1 MLLTFSNSLENIHF
15 LYSYKNIKQINPIFN
30 DLTDIQLNDKDYF
43 LINNETLIK
52 KKKKLLFNKIFTWF
66 NLNNKK
72 INKNNKNKFCELSKK
87 NLLYKKNL
95 LILKKNDYFVS
106 LSIIKNKYNNYLK
119 FYKISSNIDFAKD
132 KVDKINLDDIDN
144 KISLGNLKTNLN
156 KYNLITKKVFKNK
169 YLLWGLKKTVF
180 ENRRFIKKKKH
191 QQ

>member
-1 MLLTFSNSLENIHF
+1 M
-15 LYSYKNIKQINPIFN
+15 YSYKNIKQINPIFK

-43 LINNETLIK
+43 LINNENLIK

-106 LSIIKNKYNNYLK
+106 LSIMKNKYNNYLK
-119 FYKISSNIDFAKD
+119 FYKISSKIDFAKD
-132 KVDKINLDDIDN
+132 KVDKIGIHGGDLIY
-144 KISLGNLKTNLN
+144 
-156 KYNLITKKVFKNK
+156 YNF
-169 YLLWGLKKTVF
+169 
-180 ENRRFIKKKKH
+180 
-191 QQ
+191 